1 MAPLRMRVGSTR
13 RVIIGVMG
21 SSHCD
26 AEIYEQARAVGR
38 LIAERGAIVL
48 CGGLGGVMEAAARG
62 ACEAGG
68 LTVGILPGGSERES
82 PPNPYIQIAI
92 FTGMSEA
99 RNVINV
105 RSADAVI
112 AIAGGYGTLSEI
124 ALALKVGKPVILFR
138 SWRFE
143 SPFGEAE
150 GVIRVASTPEEA
162 VDLAFALISR
172 ERER

>member
-1 MAPLRMRVGSTR
+1 MATMFARRM
-13 RVIIGVMG
+13 IIGVMG
-21 SSHCD
+21 SSQCD
-26 AEIYEQARAVGR
+26 SAIYEQARAVGR
-38 LIAERGAIVL
+38 LIAERGAVLL

-92 FTGMSEA
+92 FTGLSEA

-105 RSADAVI
+105 RSADAII

-124 ALALKVGKPVILFR
+124 ALALKVGKPVVLLH
-138 SWRFE
+138 SWRFQ

-150 GVIRVASTPEEA
+150 GVVRAAETPEEA
-162 VDLAFALISR
+162 VALAFELLSR
-172 ERER
+172 MR

>member
-1 MAPLRMRVGSTR
+1 MAATVAR

-21 SSHCD
+21 SSQCD
-26 AEIYEQARAVGR
+26 STLYEQARAVGR
-38 LIAERGAIVL
+38 LIAERGAALL

-68 LTVGILPGGSERES
+68 LTIGILPGGSERES

-92 FTGMSEA
+92 FTGLSEA

-105 RSADAVI
+105 RSADAII

-124 ALALKVGKPVILFR
+124 ALALKVGKPVVLLH

-143 SPFGEAE
+143 SPFEEPVGVVRMAE
-150 GVIRVASTPEEA
+150 TPEEA
-162 VDLAFALISR
+162 VAFAFELLAWAR
-172 ERER
+172 GR

>member
-1 MAPLRMRVGSTR
+1 
-13 RVIIGVMG
+13 
-21 SSHCD
+21 
-26 AEIYEQARAVGR
+26 
-38 LIAERGAIVL
+38 
-48 CGGLGGVMEAAARG
+48 MEAAARG

-92 FTGMSEA
+92 FTGLSEA

-124 ALALKVGKPVILFR
+124 ALALKVGKPVILLR

-150 GVIRVASTPEEA
+150 GVLRVVGTPEEA
-162 VDLAFALISR
+162 VRAAFTLISR
-172 ERER
+172 EPVR

>member
-1 MAPLRMRVGSTR
+1 MPATR

-21 SSHCD
+21 GAQCD
-26 AEIYEQARAVGR
+26 PATYEHARAVGR
-38 LIAERGAIVL
+38 LIAERGAVLL

-62 ACEAGG
+62 ASEAGG

-92 FTGMSEA
+92 FTGLSEA

-105 RSADAVI
+105 RSADAII

-124 ALALKVGKPVILFR
+124 ALALKVGKPVVLLH

-143 SPFGEAE
+143 SPFGEPGGVVRTAE
-150 GVIRVASTPEEA
+150 TPEEA
-162 VDLAFALISR
+162 VALAFAALAEAGGCS
-172 ERER
+172 